1 MSAAVV
7 SPHRMEGLGDA
18 IDAISEDACEVK
30 ESELVEG
37 SEKVGVHAGDSTPT
51 VHAEAMATIP
61 AGMSF
66 PTALLRLAEESLS
79 FAWDAGGVT
88 PVAHPHSTGW
98 RTLPSLVTAHVLDVH
113 FTIELAG
120 ISLPRKPGD
129 CLCIAEDLRHC
140 VTLAPPD
147 PGVSRWSHARF
158 RILGSVD
165 PLRTLTLPPVITGPT
180 AIAIGD
186 INEALVPLA
195 QPRDLAEVAR
205 RQALGFRLMELV
217 AGCGQPRPEG
227 IELLRSAERLA
238 PVLAAVESDLGHD
251 RLDLPR
257 LARIAGLSPSR
268 FHAVF
273 RAAFG
278 VAPARWIQERRLGRA
293 RELLAGSEL
302 PIHDVA
308 QRAGFQDPFHFSRI
322 FKRREGLAPVAYRER
337 SRHH

>member
-1 MSAAVV
+1 
-7 SPHRMEGLGDA
+7 
-18 IDAISEDACEVK
+18 
-30 ESELVEG
+30 
-37 SEKVGVHAGDSTPT
+37 
-51 VHAEAMATIP
+51 MATLP

-66 PTALLRLAEESLS
+66 PTALLRLAEDSLT
-79 FAWDAGGVT
+79 FTWDAGGVT
-88 PVAHPHSTGW
+88 PVAHPHSTAW
-98 RTLPSLVTAHVLDVH
+98 RSLPSLVTAQTLDYH
-113 FTIELAG
+113 FTIALEGESVLG
-120 ISLPRKPGD
+120 KPGN
-129 CLCIAEDLRHC
+129 CLCLAEDVRHC
-140 VTLAPPD
+140 ITLVPPNS
-147 PGVSRWSHARF
+147 GISRWSHARF

-165 PLRTLTLPPVITGPT
+165 PLRTLTLPPIIVGPL

-186 INEALVPLA
+186 VNEALVPLA
-195 QPRDLAEVAR
+195 QPRNLAEVAR

-238 PVLAAVESDLGHD
+238 PVLATVESDLGHD

-257 LARIAGLSPSR
+257 LARIAGLSSSR

-302 PIHDVA
+302 PVHEVA

-337 SRHH
+337 SRQH

>member
-1 MSAAVV
+1 MTAAMFT
-7 SPHRMEGLGDA
+7 PHGMESFRDALDA
-18 IDAISEDACEVK
+18 IGENPLEVE
-30 ESELVEG
+30 ESELVKG
-37 SEKVGVHAGDSTPT
+37 AEKVGLHAGDSRPT
-51 VHAEAMATIP
+51 VQADAMATIP

-66 PTALLRLAEESLS
+66 PTALLRLAEDSLT
-79 FAWDAGGVT
+79 FTWDAGGVT
-88 PVAHPHSTGW
+88 PVAHPHTTAW
-98 RTLPSLVTAHVLDVH
+98 RTLPSLVTAHVLDAD
-113 FTIELAG
+113 FMIEVEGTSWRGA
-120 ISLPRKPGD
+120 PGD
-129 CLCIAEDLRHC
+129 CVCLAEDLRHC
-140 VTLAPPD
+140 VTVMPPN

-165 PLRTLTLPPVITGPT
+165 PLRTLVLPTVITGPS

-186 INEALVPLA
+186 VNEALVSLA
-195 QPRDLAEVAR
+195 QPRDLAELAR
-205 RQALGFRLMELV
+205 RQALGFRLMDLV
-217 AGCGQPRPEG
+217 TSCGQPRPEG

-238 PVLAAVESDLGHD
+238 PVLAAIETDLGHD

-302 PIHDVA
+302 PVNEVA
-308 QRAGFQDPFHFSRI
+308 QRAGFQDPFHFSRL

-337 SRHH
+337 SRKH

>member
-1 MSAAVV
+1 MQS
-7 SPHRMEGLGDA
+7 
-18 IDAISEDACEVK
+18 
-30 ESELVEG
+30 
-37 SEKVGVHAGDSTPT
+37 
-51 VHAEAMATIP
+51 EAMVTIP

-66 PTALLRLAEESLS
+66 PTALLRLAEDSLT
-79 FAWDAGGVT
+79 FNWDAGGMT
-88 PVAHPHSTGW
+88 PVAHPHTTGW
-98 RTLPSLVTAHVLDVH
+98 RTLPSLVTAHVLGVH
-113 FTIELAG
+113 FTIDVDGE
-120 ISLPRKPGD
+120 SFPRQPGD
-129 CLCIAEDLRHC
+129 CMCIAEDLRHRS
-140 VTLAPPD
+140 TIMPPD
-147 PGVSRWSHARF
+147 SGISRWSHARF

-165 PLRTLTLPPVITGPT
+165 PLRTLTLPPVIAGPA

-186 INEALVPLA
+186 VNEALVPLA

-251 RLDLPR
+251 SLDLPR

-278 VAPARWIQERRLGRA
+278 VAPARWIQERRMGRA
-293 RELLAGSEL
+293 RELLAGSDL
-302 PIHDVA
+302 PIQDVA
-308 QRAGFQDPFHFSRI
+308 QRSGFQDPFHFSRL
-322 FKRREGLAPVAYRER
+322 FKRREGLAPIAYRER

>member
-1 MSAAVV
+1 M
-7 SPHRMEGLGDA
+7 A
-18 IDAISEDACEVK
+18 I
-30 ESELVEG
+30 L
-37 SEKVGVHAGDSTPT
+37 
-51 VHAEAMATIP
+51 P

-66 PTALLRLAEESLS
+66 PTALLRLAENSLS
-79 FAWDAGGVT
+79 FTWDAGGVT
-88 PVAHPHSTGW
+88 PVAHPHTTGW
-98 RTLPSLVTAHVLDVH
+98 RTLPALVTAHVLDAHV
-113 FTIELAG
+113 TIALDG
-120 ISLPRKPGD
+120 VSLPRKPGN
-129 CLCIAEDLRHC
+129 CMCIAEDLRHC
-140 VTLAPPD
+140 ITLVPPN

-165 PLRTLTLPPVITGPT
+165 PLRTLTLPPVITGAT
-180 AIAIGD
+180 ASAIGD
-186 INEALVPLA
+186 LNEALVPLA

-217 AGCGQPRPEG
+217 ASCGQPRPEG

-238 PVLAAVESDLGHD
+238 PVLAAVETDLGHD
-251 RLDLPR
+251 RLDLSR

-278 VAPARWIQERRLGRA
+278 VAPVRWIQERRLGRA

-302 PIHDVA
+302 SVQEVA
-308 QRAGFQDPFHFSRI
+308 RRAGFQDPFHFSRL

-337 SRHH
+337 SRQH